1 MQIVMTSV
9 FREKGCEYDFV
20 IIPQCEEGYLPCL
33 RQTGNLVFDKE
44 GLVEEPEPSEAI
56 ENERRLFYVALTRA
70 KRGVFIGTVASTGDG
85 ASSHLPSR
93 FLDEILLEPT
103 LNVMDALQRLASGVD
118 GARDELLA
126 AVRQFGGIRRI
137 AKNLVAEY
145 LRDLGDDALTAEVS
159 KILASRPE
167 TGFGYRFPLTPP
179 TIPGATPPPPTPALH
194 QAWDTVTF

>member
-1 MQIVMTSV
+1 M
-9 FREKGCEYDFV
+9 
-20 IIPQCEEGYLPCL
+20 PCL
-33 RQTGNLVFDKE
+33 RQTGNLIFDKA
-44 GLVEEPEPSEAI
+44 GLVEEPEPSETI

-70 KRGVFIGTVASTGDG
+70 KEAVYIGTVASTGDG

-93 FLDEILLEPT
+93 FLDEIQLEPT
-103 LNVMDALQRLASGVD
+103 INVMEALQRLASGIG

-145 LRDLGDDALTAEVS
+145 LRDVGDDDLTAEVCR
-159 KILASRPE
+159 ILASRPE

-179 TIPGATPPPPTPALH
+179 TIAGAVQPPPTPALH
-194 QAWDTVTF
+194 RAWDSVAF